1 MQLQNFDKE
10 TFLRDYWQ
18 QKPLLIKNPW
28 REWSNPL
35 APDEL
40 AGLACEDDIE
50 SRLIVQQRGQWLL
63 EHGPLAETRFSK
75 LPKKN
80 WTLLV
85 QAVDHYVPE
94 VAELLD
100 AFRFIPNWRIDDV
113 MVSYA
118 ADQGGVGAHFD
129 QYDVFLI
136 QGLGQRLWQVGTLCD
151 STTPLLPH
159 ADLRLLQ
166 EFTNEQEW
174 LLEPGDILYLPPRY
188 AHNGI
193 AVGDDC
199 MTYSIG
205 FRAPARS
212 ELLAHFCDDILA
224 DLNDD
229 DRFADPRRSLSVNP
243 GEIAASDLAQLHQMA
258 IEKLLD
264 IDGFGHWFG
273 RFSTTPKYPDHL
285 QAPDQPLTPARLRKH
300 LEQGM
305 PLLRNPSSRLAFI
318 QTQNGTTLFADGEA
332 FLCDTHITPLVEKL
346 CAEVSFS
353 TTTDMLQAAAAQPLL
368 LALLN
373 QGTLVVNDD

>member
-35 APDEL
+35 APNEL

-50 SRLIVQQRGQWLL
+50 SRLIVQQRDQWLL

-229 DRFADPRRSLSVNP
+229 DRFADPQRSLSANP
-243 GEIAASDLAQLHQMA
+243 GEIAASDLTQLHQMA

-273 RFSTTPKYPDHL
+273 RFSTMPKYPDHL
-285 QAPDQPLTPARLRKH
+285 QAPDQPLTVARLRKY
-300 LEQGM
+300 LEQGL

-353 TTTDMLQAAAAQPLL
+353 AATDMLQAAAAQPLL

-373 QGTLVVNDD
+373 QGTLVFDDD

>member
-1 MQLQNFDKE
+1 
-10 TFLRDYWQ
+10 
-18 QKPLLIKNPW
+18 
-28 REWSNPL
+28 
-35 APDEL
+35 
-40 AGLACEDDIE
+40 
-50 SRLIVQQRGQWLL
+50 
-63 EHGPLAETRFSK
+63 

-151 STTPLLPH
+151 TTTPLLPH
-159 ADLRLLQ
+159 PDLRLLQ
-166 EFTNEQEW
+166 EFTAEQEW

-229 DRFADPRRSLSVNP
+229 DRFADPQRSLSANP
-243 GEIAASDLAQLHQMA
+243 GEIAASDLTQLHQMA

-285 QAPDQPLTPARLRKH
+285 QAPDRPPHACESTSNRACRCCAIHRAASHLSKPKTAPHCLPMAKHSFAIRISHRWSKNCVRK
-300 LEQGM
+300 
-305 PLLRNPSSRLAFI
+305 
-318 QTQNGTTLFADGEA
+318 
-332 FLCDTHITPLVEKL
+332 
-346 CAEVSFS
+346 
-353 TTTDMLQAAAAQPLL
+353 
-368 LALLN
+368 
-373 QGTLVVNDD
+373 